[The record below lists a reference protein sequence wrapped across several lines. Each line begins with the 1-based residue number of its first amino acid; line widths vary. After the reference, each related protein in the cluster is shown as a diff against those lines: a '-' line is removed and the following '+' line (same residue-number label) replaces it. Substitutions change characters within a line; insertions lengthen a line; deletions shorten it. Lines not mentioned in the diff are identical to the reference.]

1 MTAAPT
7 SDTLADHTLAIAK
20 LSDDDDSECSSIQ
33 IDQPDRLAELNA
45 RYDQVLAEIDAL
57 DSRIQRLLKEI
68 SVEKPA
74 NFQA

>member
-7 SDTLADHTLAIAK
+7 SDTLADHMLAIAK

-33 IDQPDRLAELNA
+33 IDQPDRLTELNA